1 MIILSEP
8 TPLIWFIRHVS
19 YLYSRPLNQ
28 RRALL
33 RLPRRSPPLI
43 QRELLQIIQVM
54 LLQCQGHHLSF
65 QVRAHQYLTGLQHN
79 QARRWVIFF
88 NLVSCKVYILVIK
101 YNVSFCLTTSLWF
114 TWCLLPICHHS
125 SQPSEHPSTSDWPT
139 SQPSESP
146 SLSSQPSVDPTPS
159 PSNAP
164 TSAVSCWSVWSIVHL
179 DFSHKVQYIC
189 FYIYSPP
196 LNQRRALLQPR
207 PARWVVEMFVIVYPW
222 FYYPNQYLSYDIFV
236 IFHFYIADLSTNV
249 EPYCSP
255 DQFGELLRYLSLYI
269 HDYIIRT
276 NTSQMIYTSCFIS
289 I

>member
-33 RLPRRSPPLI
+33 RLLRRSPPLI

-164 TSAVSCWSVWSIVHL
+164 TSAVSCWSGWSIVHL
-179 DFSHKVQYIC
+179 DFSHKVQYIAST
-189 FYIYSPP
+189 F
-196 LNQRRALLQPR
+196 
-207 PARWVVEMFVIVYPW
+207 
-222 FYYPNQYLSYDIFV
+222 
-236 IFHFYIADLSTNV
+236 IAHLSTNV

-255 DQFGELLRYLSLYI
+255 DQLGELLRYLSLYI

-276 NTSQMIYTSCFIS
+276 NTSHMIYLSSFIS